1 MRENFTETIQHN
13 GNQCTLTN
21 FSIKNNIFL
30 NYCTEKDI
38 FGLPRIF
45 ITYQDNDIDLVYNIK
60 KSLDKHRQ
68 QSSSK
73 HYRSDKLPENQNNTD
88 TETSVEVS
96 SDSDFS
102 STENAGVSESTRS
115 NMEGGSSSLE
125 EDMPGE
131 NSSEIDT
138 SSSEVDSSEV
148 SGEDKSSSNEPVV
161 KDVEVVEKVSKPLI
175 PQELDIEQVIFQ
187 GKLLAVW
194 RRI

>member
-1 MRENFTETIQHN
+1 MKENFTETNQHN

-68 QSSSK
+68 QSSYK
-73 HYRSDKLPENQNNTD
+73 HYRSDELPENQNNTD

-148 SGEDKSSSNEPVV
+148 SGEEKSYSNESVV
-161 KDVEVVEKVSKPLI
+161 KDVEVVEKVSKT
-175 PQELDIEQVIFQ
+175 VNTS
-187 GKLLAVW
+187 
-194 RRI
+194 RIRY